1 MSEKTFEI
9 VMKSL
14 LVIGIGFIVIMFPG
28 CFILL
33 LILPSEISNIIFGI
47 AFYGLLV
54 SSGFVT
60 VLFFVGDKIIRKT
73 KYANMCKPKPVKA
86 DKIPSTYNTYDK
98 LKTFLHN
105 SLTEKTYNIQKQ
117 TKFDNDGEFIGY
129 TKSSNLCL
137 LDCFII
143 IRIPELTDQVI
154 DTADN
159 EIGDMLTEYYG
170 SEKITDAVNVTLLFC
185 VDRITTP
192 FSELLNSN
200 LTQEYKK
207 GKLFAGISFGGKN
220 IYIAKQKGGFA
231 IANYKKLRKEF
242 ISIMNIGIQGMD
254 V

>member
-1 MSEKTFEI
+1 
-9 VMKSL
+9 
-14 LVIGIGFIVIMFPG
+14 MFPG

-33 LILPSEISNIIFGI
+33 LILPSEISNIIFCI

-60 VLFFVGDKIIRKT
+60 VLFFIADKIIRKT
-73 KYANMCKPKPVKA
+73 KSANMCKPKPVKA

-117 TKFDNDGEFIGY
+117 TKFDNDGDFIVY
-129 TKSSNLCL
+129 TKSSKLWV
-137 LDCFII
+137 LDCFVIV
-143 IRIPELTDQVI
+143 RIDELTDKTI
-154 DTADN
+154 DITETLIA
-159 EIGDMLTEYYG
+159 EMLIEYYG
-170 SEKITDAVNVTLLFC
+170 SSKITDAVNVTLLFC
-185 VDRITTP
+185 VDRVTTP

-242 ISIMNIGIQGMD
+242 FNIMNISD
-254 V
+254 NH